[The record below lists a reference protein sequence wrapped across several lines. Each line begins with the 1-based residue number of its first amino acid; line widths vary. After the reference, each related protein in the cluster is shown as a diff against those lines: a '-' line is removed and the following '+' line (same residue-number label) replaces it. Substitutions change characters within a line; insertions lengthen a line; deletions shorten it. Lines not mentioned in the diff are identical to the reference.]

1 MRLQRIGNSGV
12 CHAPLWFSVFW
23 WSKRFWQWESIVA
36 ISWCEQTLSGV
47 SRDSVDT
54 RFWDRHSYNPSPS
67 DVILRTGCIV
77 ECNEIIS
84 QQHYVNVLFYSP
96 LIVAGQ
102 SNGCPMVPGSQRHSC
117 SFRPQL
123 RDGHK
128 VIAHQVPN
136 GTKFNHHVTHSRF
149 DFWEAIQFKQ
159 TWNRDV
165 YCDWLV
171 KTFSGITIATNCL
184 PDFLEPPVNPQSD
197 ENRNLRRYA
206 HLMRRSLMNQWTPCQ
221 KSICFLR

>member
-1 MRLQRIGNSGV
+1 MLSWWLCCQILLQEKLV
-12 CHAPLWFSVFW
+12 VAPLWVQSIDRNRWTWGTSCDAAGANWKLRSLPCPIMVSVFG

-36 ISWCEQTLSGV
+36 ISWCEQALSGV

-77 ECNEIIS
+77 ECNDFIS
-84 QQHYVNVLFYSP
+84 QHLLFYTP
-96 LIVAGQ
+96 LIAAGQ

-117 SFRPQL
+117 SFQPQL

-128 VIAHQVPN
+128 VIAHQVRN
-136 GTKFNHHVTHSRF
+136 GTKFNHYVIHSRF
-149 DFWEAIQFKQ
+149 HFWDAIQFKR

-171 KTFSGITIATNCL
+171 KKLSVA
-184 PDFLEPPVNPQSD
+184 
-197 ENRNLRRYA
+197 
-206 HLMRRSLMNQWTPCQ
+206 
-221 KSICFLR
+221 